1 MELITGSCLNEKA
14 PGSVAVSP
22 GGDGRDIAAAGMA
35 WFALG
40 FLDDALCGG
49 TVVSGPLVLVAAAS
63 SAHPLFTTEPGF
75 FVAVGSV
82 LAKSGVDPIA
92 AGTTCDD

>member
-1 MELITGSCLNEKA
+1 MGRASCSCLNEKA

-22 GGDGRDIAAAGMA
+22 GGDGRDIAATGMA

-40 FLDDALCGG
+40 LLDDALCGG

-63 SAHPLFTTEPGF
+63 SAHPFFTAKSGF
-75 FVAVGSV
+75 FAAVGGV
-82 LAKSGVDPIA
+82 LAKSGADPIA
-92 AGTTCDD
+92 KGATCDN